1 MTKTNRKRTG
11 QRRLARPR
19 GSADITEAL
28 RAKLH
33 VRLATKRAGI
43 LKLWKEDA
51 IRALDFE
58 TAANLQRA
66 QKCLERL
73 GQTIVELNH

>member
-1 MTKTNRKRTG
+1 
-11 QRRLARPR
+11 
-19 GSADITEAL
+19 
-28 RAKLH
+28 